1 MEDIIKKLEH
11 LGLEYYGF
19 MKVRTLAES
28 RSYFKERENLGF
40 VNPFEEQDLEVKVD
54 LSSVLPEGKTII
66 SIAFPYFYNRTV
78 SPGGYFSVYTRGKDY
93 HVVVR
98 RYLEEIAE
106 VLRQKGYQAK
116 VFSDNNPL
124 PERLIAHIAG
134 VGEIGRNHMLITK
147 KYGSYVFLG
156 EIVTDYEMET
166 LERDYSEI
174 PEHRVCGTCTNCVK
188 ACPTKILGSELYNT
202 RRCMSYITQ
211 DKNIEDQDFD
221 LFKGRLFGCDTCQL
235 VCPLC
240 RDAEVSFIEDF
251 RPLQFMESPDVRG
264 LVALDNASFRRY
276 KETSAGW
283 RGKKLLQRN
292 AMIELVRRG
301 ERVEDRYLNTAY
313 LMDYYHRLLRFFKL

>member
-1 MEDIIKKLEH
+1 MEEIREKLESM
-11 LGLEYYGF
+11 GLEAYGF
-19 MKVRTLAES
+19 MKVRTIEES
-28 RSYFKERENLGF
+28 RTYFEERERLGF
-40 VNPFEEQDLEVKVD
+40 VNPFEEQDMEVKLD
-54 LSSVLPEGKTII
+54 LASVFPEGKTII

-78 SPGGYFSVYTRGKDY
+78 APGGYFSVYTRGKDY

-98 RYLEEIAE
+98 RYLEEVAQ
-106 VLRQKGYQAK
+106 VLREKGYQAK
-116 VFSDNNPL
+116 VFADNNPL

-134 VGEIGRNHMLITK
+134 VGEIGRNHMVITE

-156 EIVTDYEMET
+156 EVVTDYEMET
-166 LERDYSEI
+166 VERDYREI

-188 ACPTKILGSELYNT
+188 ACPTKILGSEMYNT

-211 DKNIEDQDFD
+211 DKNIEDADFA

-235 VCPLC
+235 VCPLNK
-240 RDAEVSFIEDF
+240 DAEVSFIEDF
-251 RPLQFMESPDVRG
+251 RPLDFMQSPDVHA
-264 LVALDNASFRRY
+264 LVALDNEAFRRY
-276 KETSAGW
+276 KETSSGW

-313 LMDYYHRLLRFFKL
+313 LMDYYNRLLSFFKL